1 MVPYI
6 FGDDSDVID
15 CLLKH
20 VYQKSV
26 SEVLNKLLNILGINF
41 DDEMVAKIQEKKQKI
56 LNELIEKL
64 SKEDCDEE
72 EAMNI
77 TLILSDI
84 MEQKNFFSIISKKQ
98 NLQKLSEVA
107 FNRACPDSSR
117 TSTLSLLTKFV

>member
-1 MVPYI
+1 M
-6 FGDDSDVID
+6 
-15 CLLKH
+15 
-20 VYQKSV
+20 

-117 TSTLSLLTKFV
+117 TSTLSLLTKFVQ

>member
-1 MVPYI
+1 M
-6 FGDDSDVID
+6 
-15 CLLKH
+15 
-20 VYQKSV
+20 

-84 MEQKNFFSIISKKQ
+84 MEQKNFFSNVRSQAIRRRLVTVPRRSGHFWIK
-98 NLQKLSEVA
+98 
-107 FNRACPDSSR
+107 D
-117 TSTLSLLTKFV
+117 LLRR